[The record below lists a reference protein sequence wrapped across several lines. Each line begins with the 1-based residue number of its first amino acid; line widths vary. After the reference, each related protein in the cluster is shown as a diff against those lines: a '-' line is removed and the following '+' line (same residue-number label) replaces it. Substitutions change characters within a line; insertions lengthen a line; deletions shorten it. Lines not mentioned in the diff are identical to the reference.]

1 MYITYHNENNEY
13 TTEKVDEYG
22 ITFYN
27 NKAFFNNKMLD
38 VEYIDSINET
48 PTD

>member
-1 MYITYHNENNEY
+1 MYITYHNESNEY

-22 ITFYN
+22 VMFYN
-27 NKAFFNNKMLD
+27 NKAFFNDKMLD